1 MDFLTKFID
10 SVMKGFEYNERNK
23 DQQDDFIIQ
32 PDLFEEPKPRIVVEI
47 PFCEL
52 NEKRLSICRK
62 KFNYFINDSYDL
74 NVVWK
79 TKKVKSFFALKD
91 KNLHPSCK
99 TYHGLCSC
107 GEDYVGETKRNVS
120 VHYDE
125 HNKPSNKLH
134 TLNRTMTIIS
144 LGGFYAMQHQI
155 LEHVRILMRFL

>member
-23 DQQDDFIIQ
+23 DQQDDFIIP

>member
-23 DQQDDFIIQ
+23 DQQDDFII
-32 PDLFEEPKPRIVVEI
+32 PPNLFGEPKPRAVVES

-52 NEKRLSICRK
+52 NEKRLSIFRK